1 MPKILYSPAS
11 PYSAKVRMAATHL
24 GLNFDSQIV
33 DTAAEPDVLIANN
46 PLGKIPVL
54 ITDSGAS
61 VYDSRAIMQ
70 YLDRVSGR
78 KLFPRNPEKRLG
90 AEVLEAL
97 SDGISDC
104 LLAHVYER
112 RSRPAELAHQPWLDK
127 QWKKALRGLDALE
140 ANPPKT
146 GKSPHGGHLALRAML
161 GYASLRFGGLW
172 EKDHKKLVRWT
183 KAFDAKFPELAAL
196 KPQ

>member
-24 GLNFDSQIV
+24 GLKYDSQIV
-33 DTAAEPDVLIANN
+33 DTAAEPDILIANN

-54 ITDSGAS
+54 ITDEGQS
-61 VYDSRAIMQ
+61 VCDSRAIMQ
-70 YLDRVSGR
+70 YLDRVSGK
-78 KLFPRNPEKRLG
+78 KLFPRNAEKRTA
-90 AEVLEAL
+90 AEVLEAM

-112 RSRPAELAHQPWLDK
+112 RSRPAEMVQQAWLGK
-127 QWKKALRGLDALE
+127 QWAKAMRGLDALE

-183 KAFDAKFPELAAL
+183 KAFDAKFPELAGL
-196 KPQ
+196 RPQ